1 MYYRYC
7 ILSQTGNETT
17 GMERGSYQAIRD
29 KLRKENFHIL
39 SLEPD
44 LIKSLD
50 FYLKRK
56 KIKTHAL
63 AEFFEDLSNTL
74 ETGLSIHEAIM
85 TLEESTVEPALKRA
99 LPQIGAGLLRGLSL
113 TEAFSQTEVFPWQV
127 LSMLR
132 VGEKS
137 GSLERVFGDLAGHY
151 SREADFLRSLRGALV
166 YPSVIFCL
174 LVAVMFYVSFQVIP
188 HLEALL
194 PIKENAHFAT
204 RLLLSL
210 NHFLKDYWFVCL
222 SVPFALVFV
231 FSRLRTSQ
239 IDRIRDFYHRIPVVG
254 PLIKD
259 MACSFLFSDLAIL
272 QRNGIGIIE
281 ALTLVEETAIDKF
294 FADKI
299 RRVKDAV
306 MSGLSLWQALKEAA
320 FFPKPV
326 YSSIRKGEE
335 MGSLDKYLQNLA
347 GSYFKKVTR
356 RIDALLSFIQ
366 PAFLMLCASLLLFIV
381 SAFIIPV
388 YSNLSN
394 IAGGNVKF

>member
-1 MYYRYC
+1 MYYRYS
-7 ILSQTGNETT
+7 ILSQTGNETS
-17 GMERGSYQAIRD
+17 GIERGSYHAIRD

-44 LIKSLD
+44 LVRSLE

-56 KIKTHAL
+56 RVKTHDL
-63 AEFFEDLSNTL
+63 AELFSDLSNTL
-74 ETGLSIHEAIM
+74 GTGLSMNEAIM
-85 TLEESTVEPALKRA
+85 TLEDSTAEPALKHA
-99 LPQIGAGLLRGLSL
+99 LSQINAGLLRGLSL
-113 TEAFSQTEVFPWQV
+113 TEAFSRTEAFPWQV

-151 SREADFLRSLRGALV
+151 SREADFLRGLRSALI

-174 LVAVMFYVSFQVIP
+174 LVGVMFYISFQVIP
-188 HLEALL
+188 HLESLL
-194 PIKENAHFAT
+194 PIKENAHLAT

-210 NHFLKDYWFVCL
+210 SRFLKDYWFLCL
-222 SVPFALVFV
+222 SAPFALVFIY
-231 FSRLRTSQ
+231 SRLKTSRAE
-239 IDRIRDFYHRIPVVG
+239 RIRDFYYRVPVIG

-259 MACSFLFSDLAIL
+259 MACSFLFSNLAIL
-272 QRNGIGIIE
+272 QKNGISIIE
-281 ALTLVEETAIDKF
+281 ALSLVQETAFDKF
-294 FADKI
+294 FAEKI
-299 RRVKDAV
+299 RRVKDGV
-306 MSGLSLWQALKEAA
+306 TGGLSLWQALKDDA

-326 YSSIRKGEE
+326 YSTIRKGEE

-356 RIDALLSFIQ
+356 RIETLLSFIQ
-366 PAFLMLCASLLLFIV
+366 PAFLMFCAAILLFVV
-381 SAFIIPV
+381 SAFIVPV

-394 IAGGNVKF
+394 IVGGGVKF